1 LAGTVPKETLRFYRA
16 KGDWLRNEVARI
28 TATLGDADEHLAKQQ
43 LDRLD
48 QFEREWFLKFED
60 ILHKSQ
66 FGPSWLKED
75 QIAQTVADGLQE
87 LDGEAYRLDAYSI
100 MSNHVHAVFKPLLAD
115 GELLETYDPNGRL
128 VLTSDHPSLARI
140 MQSLKGRSARVCNQL
155 LGREGQFWQHE
166 NFDRVIRADKFD
178 STIRYVLNN
187 PVKAGLV
194 DHWRDW
200 RWNYLRNELLT
211 RF

>member
-1 LAGTVPKETLRFYRA
+1 LGHLDYKNFTQRHRPHIHFIGAVLFLTYRLAGTVPKETLRFYRA

-28 TATLGDADEHLAKQQ
+28 TATLGGSDEHLAMEQ

-66 FGPSWLKED
+66 VGPSWLKED

-100 MSNHVHAVFKPLLAD
+100 MSNHVHAVFKPLLAE

-128 VLTSDHPSLARI
+128 VLTSDHPGLARI
-140 MQSLKGRSARVCNQL
+140 MQTLIRTKRTSL
-155 LGREGQFWQHE
+155 
-166 NFDRVIRADKFD
+166 
-178 STIRYVLNN
+178 
-187 PVKAGLV
+187 
-194 DHWRDW
+194 
-200 RWNYLRNELLT
+200 
-211 RF
+211 